1 MGKLKLSAIFSDGII
16 LQRDTTENVIWGISD
31 PDSEVTLGIT
41 GDGYSESGMTVCDLQ
56 ESGHKRPVQHGGPD
70 DIQPSAHVPVP
81 FRGAVRD
88 LPRERI
94 PRRECDGAL
103 SALQETVS
111 RTS

>member
-56 ESGHKRPVQHGGPD
+56 GFFQVQLPAIPAGGPYC
-70 DIQPSAHVPVP
+70 IK
-81 FRGAVRD
+81 
-88 LPRERI
+88 
-94 PRRECDGAL
+94 
-103 SALQETVS
+103 VS
-111 RTS
+111 SGGEEK